1 MYIKIFVCTGFLL
14 ASSMFGF
21 SKARALEQRV
31 TRLCQWKR
39 SLVLVQ
45 GSLRFHRAALW
56 ECFEEVSERTQEPFA
71 SFFGK
76 VSERLQKKEEG
87 GLHQIWEE
95 ESGKL
100 VSSGSFAK
108 EDAPLLELLGE
119 SLGHLDLTMQ
129 MNQLELVLLQTE
141 ENLRQAR
148 EQKEQKEKLY
158 QTMGVTV
165 GMLLVLL
172 II

>member
-1 MYIKIFVCTGFLL
+1 MYIKIFVCAGFLA
-14 ASSMFGF
+14 ASTMIGF
-21 SKARALEQRV
+21 TKARLLEQRV

-39 SLVLVQ
+39 CLMLVQ

-56 ECFEEVSERTQEPFA
+56 ECFEEVSERAQEPFA

-87 GLHQIWEE
+87 GLYHIWEE
-95 ESGKL
+95 QSKELIGT
-100 VSSGSFAK
+100 GNFAK

-119 SLGHLDLTMQ
+119 SLGHLDLPMQ
-129 MNQLELVLLQTE
+129 MDQLELVLLQTD

-148 EQKEQKEKLY
+148 EQKEQKGKLY

-172 II
+172 VI

>member
-1 MYIKIFVCTGFLL
+1 MYIKLVVCAGFLA
-14 ASSMFGF
+14 ASSMIGF
-21 SKARALEQRV
+21 TKARALEQRV
-31 TRLCQWKR
+31 TRLFQWKR

-56 ECFEEVSERTQEPFA
+56 ECFEEVSERVEEPFS
-71 SFFGK
+71 SFYGK

-87 GLHQIWEE
+87 GFSKIWEE
-95 ESGKL
+95 ASGEL
-100 VSSGSFAK
+100 VRDGSFAK

-129 MNQLELVLLQTE
+129 MDQLELVLLQTD
-141 ENLRQAR
+141 ENFRQAR